1 MHHLKVRRILLRK
14 DNILKFTGL
23 FFISIFFI
31 LPLHANAQ
39 NSQISIS
46 VKNVSLKELLT
57 SIEKKTDVRFSYIE
71 KNLDSRKDITIT
83 VQNEPIEKLL
93 NRILPGKGMEY
104 THTGNTFAI
113 KLIST
118 QNKKT
123 RTVSG
128 TVTDVRGETI
138 IGANIVQKGTTNGI
152 MTDTDGNF
160 SLEIPDGAT
169 LLISYIGYL
178 SQEIHIGNQTVIKV
192 ELKED
197 TQNLEEVVVVGYGV
211 QKKINLT
218 GSVENIK
225 GSDLAK
231 KPVGQTSMALQG
243 MSSGVT
249 VQQTSGQP
257 GKDRGN
263 IRIRGIGTLSSDN
276 PSPLILIDGVEADIN
291 SVDPSDIESISI
303 LKDAAS
309 AAIYGSRAANGVILL
324 TTNRATKNTFRIN
337 YDNYIGWQS
346 PTSMP
351 QNVSGYDHMV
361 MINEANRNVGKVEPF
376 KQEYIDEYRKNFPS
390 DLYPETDW
398 RKVMLKDKALQQN
411 HHISIN
417 GGGEKVSILGSLTY
431 LNQDGITIHTN
442 YERINLRL
450 NSDIHLRKNLSANL
464 DIFFAT
470 DDNATPSAGMPWYFL
485 NRYPNNLQGKNE
497 DGSWGIGW
505 DGTNTWAQETDGGMT
520 HEKNYTANINF
531 KINYQPVNGLNLS
544 FQYVPKWNF
553 AHYKRF
559 IKTVNLYYPSGDL
572 YNPTPY
578 RAEMSEKYSKNIT
591 NNLKVLA
598 TYDKS
603 FRLHNLSALAGFE
616 QIDFRGD
623 WLNGFRDQYSLENYE
638 VLNAGS
644 PANQTATGSA
654 SDWALRSVFGRINYN
669 YNQKYLLEANIR
681 YDGSSRFAP
690 GLKYGVFPSFSAGWR
705 ISEEPFMKN
714 IPWIDNLKVR
724 ASWGKLGN
732 QDIGNYPFVS
742 SVTLGKDY
750 VFNGTVPGQG
760 GVVVDAANPDIT
772 WESTA
777 MANIGFDATIFTKLS
792 VTAEYYIK
800 NTSDILL
807 KLPIPGTTGLK
818 PAYQNAGKVRNKG
831 WDITLRFNDKW
842 EDFEYGIGINL
853 SDVHNEITNL
863 AGTGPYIYDRTIHQE
878 GHPITSLYGLEAEGL
893 FQTTDEIKNHASQF
907 GTLLAPGDIK
917 YKDQLTVDSD
927 GDGIPDQADGVINAD
942 DRVVMGDYM
951 PHYTYGIDFYGK
963 YKNVDFA
970 FLLQGVGK
978 ADGYIDQQGVLAFY
992 MGGTAQEWH
1001 KDHWTENNRNAS
1013 YPRLTFNYPNNEQ
1026 VSSYWIRNA
1035 SYLRLKN
1042 IQIGYTIPTSL
1053 VKKVFLDSFRI
1064 FFSAQNLFTITS
1076 FYDGFDPEAPI
1087 GRGDFYP
1094 MMKIYSFGLNVKF

>member
-1 MHHLKVRRILLRK
+1 MYYLIIQRSLVCKDTIFRFIPLL
-14 DNILKFTGL
+14 L
-23 FFISIFFI
+23 ISIFLVCPTEI
-31 LPLHANAQ
+31 YAQ
-39 NSQISIS
+39 NAHISIS

-57 SIEKKTDVRFSYIE
+57 SIEKQSDVRFSYIE
-71 KNLDSRKDITIT
+71 KNLDHKKDITINI
-83 VQNEPIEKLL
+83 QDEPVEKLL
-93 NRILPGKGMEY
+93 DRILPDKGMEY
-104 THTGNTFAI
+104 TRTGNTIAI
-113 KLIST
+113 KLIQT
-118 QNKKT
+118 QKDKLKK
-123 RTVSG
+123 VSG
-128 TVTDVRGETI
+128 TITDNKGEPI
-138 IGANIVQKGTTNGI
+138 IGANVVQKGTTNGI
-152 MTDTDGNF
+152 ITDIDGNF
-160 SLEIPDGAT
+160 SLEIPEGAT
-169 LLISYIGYL
+169 LVISYIGYL
-178 SQEIHIGNQTVIKV
+178 SQEIHTGNQSVFI
-192 ELKED
+192 LKLAED

-218 GSVENIK
+218 GSVENIT

-257 GKDRGN
+257 GKDNGT
-263 IRIRGIGTLSSDN
+263 IRIRGIGTLSSAN
-276 PSPLILIDGVEADIN
+276 PLILVDGIESDIN
-291 SVDPSDIESISI
+291 SVDPSDIKSISV

-309 AAIYGSRAANGVILL
+309 AAIYGSRAANGVILI
-324 TTNRATKNTFRIN
+324 TTNRAEKSSFKIN

-376 KQEYIDEYRKNFPS
+376 TQEYIDEYRKNVPS

-398 RKVMLKDKALQQN
+398 RKVMLKEKALQHN
-411 HHISIN
+411 HHVSIN
-417 GGGEKVSILGSLTY
+417 GGREKVSILGSLSY
-431 LNQDGITIHTN
+431 LNQDGITINTN
-442 YERINLRL
+442 YERVNLRL
-450 NSDIHLRKNLSANL
+450 NSDINLHKRLSANF
-464 DIFFAT
+464 DIYFMT

-520 HEKNYTANINF
+520 HEKNYSANINF
-531 KINYQPVNGLNLS
+531 KVNYQPIDGLNLS
-544 FQYVPKWNF
+544 FQYAPKWNF
-553 AHYKRF
+553 VHYKKF
-559 IKTVNLYYPSGDL
+559 GKTVNLYYPSGDL

-578 RAEMSEKYSKNIT
+578 RANMTEKYSKNVT
-591 NNLKVLA
+591 NNLKALI

-603 FRLHNLSALAGFE
+603 FDAHNLSLLAGFE

-623 WLNGFRDQYSLENYE
+623 WLNGFRDQYLLENYE

-644 PANQTATGSA
+644 PANQVATGSA

-681 YDGSSRFAP
+681 YDGSSRFAT

-705 ISEEPFMKN
+705 ISEESFMKD
-714 IPWIDNLKVR
+714 IEWINNLKIR

-742 SVTLGKDY
+742 SVSLGMDY
-750 VFNGTVPGQG
+750 VFNGAVSAPGG
-760 GVVVDAANPDIT
+760 AVTDAANPNIT

-777 MANIGFDATIFTKLS
+777 MTNIGFDATLFSKLS
-792 VTAEYYIK
+792 VTAEYYVK

-807 KLPIPGTTGLK
+807 KLPIPGTSGLN

-831 WDITLRFNDKW
+831 WDITLRYNDRIG
-842 EDFEYGIGINL
+842 DFEYGIGVNL
-853 SDVHNEITNL
+853 SDVHNEITDL
-863 AGTGPYIYDRTIHQE
+863 AKTGPYIYDRTIHKE
-878 GHPITSLYGLEAEGL
+878 GYPITSLYGLEAEGL
-893 FQTTDEIKNHASQF
+893 FQNADEIKDHASQF
-907 GTLLAPGDIK
+907 GTILAPGDIK
-917 YKDQLTVDSD
+917 YKDQSTIDSD
-927 GDGIPDQADGVINAD
+927 GDGIMDKADGVINAD
-942 DRVVMGDYM
+942 DRVITGDYM

-963 YKNVDFA
+963 CKNIDLS

-1001 KDHWTENNRNAS
+1001 KDHWTEENRDAS

-1042 IQIGYTIPTSL
+1042 LQVGYTVPNRF
-1053 VKKVFLDSFRI
+1053 VKKIFLDYCRI
-1064 FFSAQNLFTITS
+1064 FFSAQNLFTITG

-1094 MMKIYSFGLNVKF
+1094 MMKVYSFGLNVKF